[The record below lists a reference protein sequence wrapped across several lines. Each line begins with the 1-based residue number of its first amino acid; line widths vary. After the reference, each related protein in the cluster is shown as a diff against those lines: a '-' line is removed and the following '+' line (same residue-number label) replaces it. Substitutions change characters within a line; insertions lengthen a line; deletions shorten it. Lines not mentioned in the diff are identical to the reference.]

1 MSSHIEK
8 PAKAG
13 GFSSLQSTFKQV
25 LRSQKTRQNIK
36 NLLRVNQTDGF
47 DCPGCAWGDNKQG
60 AFQFCE
66 NGAKAVAW
74 ESTGKTVGAAFFA
87 EHSVRRL
94 SAQNDYWLEYQGRL
108 TEPLRYNPATDHYE
122 PVSWDQAFALIA
134 DKLKSL
140 ASPDEVE
147 FYTSGRASNEAS
159 YLYQLFGR
167 LYGTNNFPDCSNMCH
182 EASGVGL
189 IQSVGVGKGTVV
201 LDDFD
206 AAKAIFVFGQ
216 NPGTNHPRM
225 MNALRKAA
233 RQGCQIVTFNNLKEV
248 ALERFASP
256 QSPAELLT
264 PAATR
269 ISHQYLTPKL
279 GGDMAAIRGMAKYI
293 LEEEGGRI
301 DLAFIEQHTAHFDDY
316 LAQVKATEWAHIEA
330 QSGLSREAITQAAR
344 IFAQSESV
352 ISCWAM
358 GITQHKH
365 SVDTIREIVNL
376 HLMCG
381 QIGKPGAGLCP
392 VRGHSNVQGNRTMGI
407 NEKPNAAFID
417 RLERRFPV
425 GLKRTPGHNVYEALK
440 ALHGGKSKVL
450 VCLGGNLAA
459 AAPDTDFTYE
469 AMRKSELNVQIST
482 KLNRSHLMV
491 SQDALILPCLG
502 RTELDLQ
509 RTGIQKITVEDTF
522 SMVHASTGMNEP
534 VSPLCLSEIDIV
546 ARMAEATLGSERVDW
561 LALRDDYA
569 LLRDLIAETI
579 AGFDDFNRRIE
590 EPCGFH
596 LENGAALLRWNT
608 PSGRAEFRASRL
620 PDSILPEC
628 TSHAEQMVGEPV
640 LLLQS
645 LRSHDQYNTTI
656 YGMDDRYRGIK
667 GRRNV
672 VFMNEEDAR
681 RLGLA
686 EEQQV
691 DMTAIC
697 NDGRD
702 RVVRGFS
709 VIFYEIPRGNIAAYY
724 PETNP
729 LVAIESIGEGSF
741 TPTSKSVPVLVTPS
755 QAQAASLAVNL

>member
-25 LRSQKTRQNIK
+25 LQSQKTRQNIK

-94 SAQNDYWLEYQGRL
+94 SAQSDYWLEYQGRL

-122 PVSWDQAFALIA
+122 PISWDQAFAIIA

-316 LAQVKATEWAHIEA
+316 LAQVKATEWAQIEA
-330 QSGLSREAITQAAR
+330 QSGLSREAITQAAQ

-440 ALHGGKSKVL
+440 ALHAGNSKVL

-491 SQDALILPCLG
+491 SKDALILPCLG

-509 RTGIQKITVEDTF
+509 RSGVQKITVEDTF

-546 ARMAEATLGSERVDW
+546 ARMAEATIGSERVDW

-590 EPCGFH
+590 QPSGFH
-596 LENGAALLRWNT
+596 LENSAALLRWNT

-697 NDGRD
+697 NDGRE

>member
-94 SAQNDYWLEYQGRL
+94 ASQSDYWLEYQGRL
-108 TEPLRYNPATDHYE
+108 TEPLRYNPASDHYE
-122 PVSWDQAFALIA
+122 PVSWDEAFAIIA
-134 DKLKSL
+134 TKLQSL

-201 LDDFD
+201 LEDFD
-206 AAKAIFVFGQ
+206 VAKAIFVFGQ

-225 MNALRKAA
+225 MNALRQAA

-279 GGDMAAIRGMAKYI
+279 GGDMAAVRGMAKYI

-301 DLAFIEQHTAHFDDY
+301 DLAFIEQHTAYFDQY
-316 LAQVKATEWAHIEA
+316 LEQVRATDWAQIEA
-330 QSGLSREAITQAAR
+330 QSGLGRDAISQAAR
-344 IFAQSESV
+344 IFAQSDSV

-417 RLERRFPV
+417 RLERRFS

-440 ALHGGKSKVL
+440 ALHAGNSKMI

-469 AMRKSELNVQIST
+469 ALRNSELNVQIST

-491 SQDALILPCLG
+491 SRDALILPCLG
-502 RTELDLQ
+502 RTELDRQ

-522 SMVHASTGMNEP
+522 SMVHASTGMNDP

-561 LALRDDYA
+561 LALRDDYG

-596 LENGAALLRWNT
+596 LENAAAKLRWNT
-608 PSGRAEFRASRL
+608 RSGLAEFRPSRL
-620 PDSILPEC
+620 PDSILPDC
-628 TSHAEQMVGEPV
+628 TRHAEQMLDQPV

-672 VFMNEEDAR
+672 VFMNEADAR
-681 RLGLA
+681 ALGLA

-691 DMTAIC
+691 DMAAIC
-697 NDGRD
+697 NDGRE

-741 TPTSKSVPVLVTPS
+741 TPTSKSIPVLVSPTRAP
-755 QAQAASLAVNL
+755 ASLAVNL

>member
-94 SAQNDYWLEYQGRL
+94 QAQSDYWLEYQGRL
-108 TEPLRYNPATDHYE
+108 TEPLRYNPASDHYE
-122 PVSWDQAFALIA
+122 PVSWDQAFAIIA
-134 DKLKSL
+134 TKLQSL

-201 LDDFD
+201 LEDFD
-206 AAKAIFVFGQ
+206 VAKAIFVFGQ

-225 MNALRKAA
+225 MNALRQAA

-279 GGDMAAIRGMAKYI
+279 GGDMAAVRGMAKYI

-301 DLAFIEQHTAHFDDY
+301 DLAFIEQHTAHFDQY
-316 LAQVKATEWAHIEA
+316 LEQVRATDWAQIEA
-330 QSGLSREAITQAAR
+330 QSGLGRDAISQAAR
-344 IFAQSESV
+344 IFAQSDSV

-417 RLERRFPV
+417 RLERRFP

-440 ALHGGKSKVL
+440 ALHAGQSKMI

-459 AAPDTDFTYE
+459 AAPDTEFTYE
-469 AMRKSELNVQIST
+469 ALRNSELNVQIST

-491 SQDALILPCLG
+491 SRDALILPCLG
-502 RTELDLQ
+502 RTELDRQ

-522 SMVHASTGMNEP
+522 SMVHASTGMNDP

-561 LALRDDYA
+561 LALRDDYG

-596 LENGAALLRWNT
+596 LENAAAKLRWNT
-608 PSGRAEFRASRL
+608 RSGLAEFRPSRL
-620 PDSILPEC
+620 PDSILPDC
-628 TSHAEQMVGEPV
+628 TRHAEQMVDQPV

-672 VFMNEEDAR
+672 VFMNEADAR
-681 RLGLA
+681 ALGLA

-691 DMTAIC
+691 DMAAIC
-697 NDGRD
+697 NDGRE

-741 TPTSKSVPVLVTPS
+741 TPTSKSIPVLVSPTRAP
-755 QAQAASLAVNL
+755 ASLAVNL